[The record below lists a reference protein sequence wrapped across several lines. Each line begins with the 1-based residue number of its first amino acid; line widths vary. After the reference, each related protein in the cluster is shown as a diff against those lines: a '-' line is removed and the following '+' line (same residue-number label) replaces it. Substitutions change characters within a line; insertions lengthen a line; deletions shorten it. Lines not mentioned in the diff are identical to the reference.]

1 MPVNQEIIQIH
12 VGQAGVQIA
21 SACWELYCLEHGI
34 QPDGTIY
41 SYCHGPRDD
50 DTFNSFFNISSIGKA
65 VPRVVMVDLEPTVI
79 DEIRTGHYRQLFP
92 TEGLITGKE
101 DAANNFARGIYSIGS
116 EMIDLT
122 MDRVRKTAEQCGSLQ
137 GFLLYRAFG
146 GGTGSGFTALVLEYL
161 CKDYGKKP
169 KLLFSVYPSPRISPI
184 IVEPYNATLTT
195 HTSIE
200 YEDASFVL
208 DNEAMYD
215 ILARNL
221 DVSRPTYT
229 NINRLLGQVI
239 STITASLRFA
249 GAVNVD
255 LLEFQTNLIPY
266 PRIHF
271 PLITYAPFISAEKAY
286 HETLTTAQLTNSCFE
301 PANQM
306 IKCDPRK
313 GKYISCCLFYRGD
326 VTPID
331 INNAISNI
339 KTKRS
344 ISFVDWCPTGF
355 KVGLNYQPPT
365 TVPGGDLARVQR
377 AVTMLSNSTAIKEAW
392 IRLLHKFNLMYSKR
406 AFVHHYVGE
415 GMEEGEFSEAKEDL
429 TCLIQ
434 DYQEVEKDSR

>member
-1 MPVNQEIIQIH
+1 MPNQEIIQIH

-34 QPDGTIY
+34 QPDGTVY
-41 SYCHGPRDD
+41 PNYHNQRED
-50 DTFNSFFNISSIGKA
+50 DTFNSFFNISAVGKA

-79 DEIRTGHYRQLFP
+79 DEIRTGCYRQLFRS
-92 TEGLITGKE
+92 EGLITGKE
-101 DAANNFARGIYSIGS
+101 DAASNFARGMYSIGP
-116 EMIDLT
+116 EMIDLA
-122 MDRVRKTAEQCGSLQ
+122 MDRIRKTAEDCCSLQ

-146 GGTGSGFTALVLEYL
+146 GGTGSGFTALLLEHL
-161 CKDYGKKP
+161 CRDYGNRP
-169 KLLFSVYPSPRISPI
+169 KLTFSVYPSPRISPV

-195 HTSIE
+195 HNCIE
-200 YEDASFVL
+200 YEDTNFVL

-221 DVSRPTYT
+221 DVIRPTYT
-229 NINRLLGQVI
+229 NINRILGQVV

-255 LLEFQTNLIPY
+255 LQEFQTNLIPY

-286 HETLTTAQLTNSCFE
+286 HETLSTAQLTNSCFE

-326 VTPID
+326 VAPID
-331 INNAISNI
+331 INNAITDI
-339 KTKRS
+339 KTKKS
-344 ISFVDWCPTGF
+344 ILFVNWCPTGF

-365 TVPGGDLARVQR
+365 VVPGGDLARVQR
-377 AVTMLSNSTAIKEAW
+377 AITMLSNSTAIKEAW
-392 IRLLHKFNLMYSKR
+392 TLLLHKFSLMHNKR
-406 AFVHHYVGE
+406 AFIHHYIGE
-415 GMEEGEFSEAKEDL
+415 GMEESEFAEAKENL
-429 TCLIQ
+429 SCLIQ
-434 DYQEVEKDSR
+434 DYQEVEKDS